1 MTAMSP
7 QLAYWEPEDR
17 QFWAREG
24 AQVARRNLLVSIPA
38 LMLSFAVWMVW
49 SVVVVQLPHIG
60 FRFTPNQLFWL
71 AALPG
76 LAGGTLR
83 LFFSFMVP
91 MFGGRTWTA
100 LSTVALLIPA
110 IGLGVAVQ
118 DPATSYPTF
127 LGLALLAGIGGG
139 NFASSM
145 ANISFFFP
153 IERKGTALGWNA
165 GLGNLGV
172 GLAQLVVPLA
182 IGAAAFGALG
192 GAPQTWSDGAGTREV
207 WLQNAGY
214 VWVPLIV
221 VAALAAWFAMDDLA
235 PMRASVADQA
245 VIFVRRHTWLMAWLY
260 LGTFGSFIGFAA
272 GFPLVA
278 QTEFAGVDVTWY
290 AFVGPLLAALARP
303 AGGVLA
309 DRYGGARVA
318 LASFIAMALVI
329 VLLLAVCARRGRG
342 RRLRHVPRPFLRAVR
357 GQRRRQRGGVPDDPG
372 GLRRR
377 PAPGV
382 RRSARRGGAGAAR
395 GHAGGRGRARA
406 RLGDRRVRRL
416 LHPQGVRDGVR
427 PDRRHHRR
435 AVSVSGFL
443 PVVHC
448 PDVVV
453 LCAAARGVA
462 VLTAAKCAAGADN
475 PYGDSAALR
484 AADRQFRFTQ
494 PGSCQ

>member
-1 MTAMSP
+1 MIAMSP

-38 LMLSFAVWMVW
+38 LVLSFAVWMVW
-49 SVVVVQLPHIG
+49 SVVVVQLPHVG

-100 LSTVALLIPA
+100 LSTAALLIPS

-127 LGLALLAGIGGG
+127 LVLALLAGIGGG

-145 ANISFFFP
+145 ANISFFYP
-153 IERKGTALGWNA
+153 IDRKGAALGWNA

-172 GLAQLVVPLA
+172 GLAQLVVPLV
-182 IGAAAFGALG
+182 IGVAVFGALG
-192 GAPQTWSDGAGTREV
+192 GAPQAWSDGAGTREV

-221 VAALAAWFAMDDLA
+221 VVALAAWFAMDDLA

-245 VIFVRRHTWLMAWLY
+245 VIFVRRHTWLLAWLY

-278 QTEFAGVDVTWY
+278 QTEFAGVDVTGMRSS
-290 AFVGPLLAALARP
+290 ARCSPHSPARP
-303 AGGVLA
+303 AA
-309 DRYGGARVA
+309 C
-318 LASFIAMALVI
+318 SPIATA
-329 VLLLAVCARRGRG
+329 
-342 RRLRHVPRPFLRAVR
+342 
-357 GQRRRQRGGVPDDPG
+357 
-372 GLRRR
+372 
-377 PAPGV
+377 APGSRS
-382 RRSARRGGAGAAR
+382 RRSSRWRW
-395 GHAGGRGRARA
+395 
-406 RLGDRRVRRL
+406 
-416 LHPQGVRDGVR
+416 
-427 PDRRHHRR
+427 
-435 AVSVSGFL
+435 SSWSCL
-443 PVVHC
+443 PF
-448 PDVVV
+448 
-453 LCAAARGVA
+453 
-462 VLTAAKCAAGADN
+462 
-475 PYGDSAALR
+475 R
-484 AADRQFRFTQ
+484 AAPVLPAVMVRSLHSSPCCLSPAAPATGPCSR
-494 PGSCQ
+494 